1 MFDQD
6 QDQDDHAASPFIEK
20 VELSKKTPLIE
31 KEELFKKTPLI
42 EKEELS
48 KKTPL
53 IEKEE
58 LSKKTP
64 LIEKEELSK
73 KTPSLLSFLTPT
85 RIEDPGLFGS
95 QTANPNIFS
104 KESLEQGCIIK
115 VGYS

>member
-6 QDQDDHAASPFIEK
+6 QDQDDHAATPF
-20 VELSKKTPLIE
+20 
-31 KEELFKKTPLI
+31 I

-73 KTPSLLSFLTPT
+73 KTPSLLTFLTRT
-85 RIEDPGLFGS
+85 SIEDPGLFDS
-95 QTANPNIFS
+95 QTAKPNIFS
-104 KESLEQGCIIK
+104 KEFL
-115 VGYS
+115 